1 MRVATGG
8 GDKGKGVGRMDT
20 TATTGSALGVH
31 ERFTGNVFEMSN
43 RTNTGAL
50 LRESP
55 LPDETIQALHQARY
69 MSLQATPVTP
79 EAHKLVHLLV
89 AHITAWESSNA
100 VRKNQRRGKQ
110 KALVDAVAAIAGDLA
125 LVADRRRGRM
135 VCRSKRAGS
144 FSRLMVSYR
153 TFSVV
158 MEALHSLGYLNMFRG
173 YAEKMFENAR
183 RGRATRWQ
191 PTAAMETLLD
201 ECGIHQGQA
210 AHHFSV
216 PPPNDL
222 VVLRAL
228 AKRDG
233 RSKEDG
239 KKITYLPHPKA
250 QAAAADVAE
259 LNEFATQARVSGA
272 QHQGFYRV
280 FNGGDHP
287 AFDWNMGGRLVS
299 QGSPNYQNIRRE
311 ERPSL
316 LIDGKPVVEIDISA
330 CHLTLIYGQ
339 SGAAFDP
346 AHDPYNV
353 PGIPRHVA
361 KAWLVITLGLNR
373 FPKRWTKEQR
383 GELEKK
389 EPGITRQFPVS
400 KVQAAMLA
408 KHPVLDSWPNNEER
422 YFQLMFQESEIILA
436 TMLRLKREH
445 NVMSL
450 PVHDSVLVPEDQHD
464 LAWSVLVEEFQR
476 LAGASP
482 RLTTKPSAP
491 R

>member
-1 MRVATGG
+1 
-8 GDKGKGVGRMDT
+8 
-20 TATTGSALGVH
+20 
-31 ERFTGNVFEMSN
+31 MSDRPN
-43 RTNTGAL
+43 IKARL
-50 LRESP
+50 QESP
-55 LPDETIQALHQARY
+55 LPEEIVQALHQARY
-69 MSLQATPVTP
+69 MSLQAVPLTP

-89 AHITAWESSNA
+89 ADITAWESSNA

-110 KALVDAVAAIAGDLA
+110 QALVDAVGAIAGEIA
-125 LVADRRRGRM
+125 LVADRRCGRM
-135 VCRSKRAGS
+135 ICHSKRVGT
-144 FSRLMVSYR
+144 FSGQPVSYR
-153 TFSVV
+153 TFDAV
-158 MEALHSLGYLNMFRG
+158 MTALQGVGYLNMFPG
-173 YAEKMFENAR
+173 FAEEMFEGVR

-201 ECGIHQGQA
+201 ECGIRQGQVA
-210 AHHFSV
+210 GHFKV

-222 VVLRAL
+222 VVLKAL
-228 AKRDG
+228 AKREG
-233 RSKEDG
+233 RNKEDG

-250 QAAAADVAE
+250 QAAAACVAE

-287 AFDWNMGGRLVS
+287 VFDWNMGGRLVS

-316 LIDGKPVVEIDISA
+316 LIDGKPVAEIDISA

-339 SGAAFDP
+339 CGAAFDP
-346 AHDPYNV
+346 TRDPYDV

-361 KAWLVITLGLNR
+361 KAWLVIALGLNR
-373 FPKRWTKEQR
+373 FPKRWTKEQ
-383 GELEKK
+383 GEGLDKK
-389 EPGITRQFPVS
+389 KPGITRQFPV
-400 KVQAAMLA
+400 KRVHEAMLEL
-408 KHPVLDSWPNNEER
+408 HPVLASWPNNEER

-450 PVHDSVLVPEDQHD
+450 PVHDSILVPVDQHD
-464 LAWSVLVEEFQR
+464 LAHAVLTEEFQR
-476 LAGASP
+476 FAGIRP
-482 RLTTKPSAP
+482 LLKTQPPDLR
-491 R
+491 